1 MNEWINWWCKKYQ
14 NLQFLGLKV
23 SPTLILFPPIIFTYA
38 TDTPYPPLK
47 VVKIPFLKP
56 SLISHYLFFNFLLS
70 TERKQCFWATRMM
83 RKNGLKYGVF
93 LASFENKFSTPNTC
107 TILRKNTSFE
117 RGKHKFSFS
126 LHFELQILC
135 HNL

>member
-1 MNEWINWWCKKYQ
+1 M
-14 NLQFLGLKV
+14 LKV
-23 SPTLILFPPIIFTYA
+23 SKFSILGVKVFPHSYSSPS
-38 TDTPYPPLK
+38 PPRTFIWHNIHLCHWHPPSPLESGK
-47 VVKIPFLKP
+47 NPFLKP

-83 RKNGLKYGVF
+83 RKTGLKYGVF

-107 TILRKNTSFE
+107 TILRKNASFE